1 MCLCLFAFVLSVC
14 AALYVHTYM
23 GICDACGSSWRLG
36 FYNSSRYNKFMLF
49 AVEEIKIK
57 TAGRKRN

>member
-1 MCLCLFAFVLSVC
+1 MRLCVFVFSVC
-14 AALYVHTYM
+14 VALYVHTYM
-23 GICDACGSSWRLG
+23 GVYVACESSWRLG

-49 AVEEIKIK
+49 AVQEIKIK